1 MKPKVSVLV
10 LTYNQEN
17 TVKRT
22 LDSIINQVTE
32 FEYEI
37 IIGDDDSTD
46 QTRIICEEYCN
57 KYDNIII
64 LNRAPNKGV
73 VVNYRDCYA
82 KARGKYIMGCAGDD
96 WWHNEN
102 KIQIQV
108 EYMENNPN
116 CSLSFTGYTNCNVE
130 SSQLS
135 ISQPKQGNY
144 TIESLLLDSPIAAL
158 TICYRNNPGILGVL
172 NHVIENKWSMEDL
185 PLVLYMASRGVVS
198 CIEGNF
204 ATYSIVNGSI
214 SNASTL
220 ERKEQFEKQVLEIRQ
235 YYKKLFNVH
244 KVSDT
249 ALLDKYYISLSTNGI
264 RYNNRFYCIR
274 ALRNITNKR
283 TSDYLKLL
291 LCFLPFGFKLL
302 RNYMKAL
309 IVS

>member
-1 MKPKVSVLV
+1 MIPKVSVLV

-17 TVKRT
+17 TVRRT
-22 LDSIINQVTE
+22 LDSILSQVTE

-57 KYDNIII
+57 KYDNIMI
-64 LNRAPNKGV
+64 LDRAPNKGV

-82 KARGKYIMGCAGDD
+82 KASGKFIMGCAGDD

-108 EYMENNPN
+108 EYMENNTD
-116 CSLSFTGYTNCNVE
+116 CSLSFTGYTNCNLG
-130 SSQLS
+130 STQFSH
-135 ISQPKQGNY
+135 SQPKQGYY
-144 TIESLLLDSPIAAL
+144 TIESLMLDYPIAAL
-158 TICYRNNPGILGVL
+158 TICYRNNPGILEVL
-172 NHVIENKWSMEDL
+172 NQVIENKWSMEDL
-185 PLVLYMASRGVVS
+185 PIVLYMASIGVVS
-198 CIEGNF
+198 CLDGNF
-204 ATYSIVNGSI
+204 ATYSIISGSI

-220 ERKEQFEKQVLEIRQ
+220 ERKEKFEKQVLEIRQ
-235 YYKKLFNVH
+235 YYQKLFNVS

-264 RYNNRFYCIR
+264 RYNNRIYCIK
-274 ALRNITNKR
+274 ALKNITNKR
-283 TSDYLKLL
+283 VSDYLKLL

-302 RNYMKAL
+302 RTYMRTL
-309 IVS
+309 IVC

>member
-1 MKPKVSVLV
+1 MIPIVSVLV
-10 LTYNQEN
+10 LAYNQEN
-17 TVKRT
+17 TVRRT
-22 LDSIINQVTE
+22 LDSILSQVTE
-32 FEYEI
+32 YEYEI

-57 KYDNIII
+57 KYDNIM
-64 LNRAPNKGV
+64 LLDKAPNKGV
-73 VVNYRDCYA
+73 VLNYRDCYA

-108 EYMENNPN
+108 EYMENNTD
-116 CSLSFTGYTNCNVE
+116 CSLSFTGYTNCNLV

-135 ISQPKQGNY
+135 QSQPRPGDY
-144 TIESLLLDSPIAAL
+144 SIESLLLDSPIAAL

-172 NHVIENKWSMEDL
+172 NHVIENKWNMEDL
-185 PLVLYMASRGVVS
+185 PIVLYMASIGVVS
-198 CIEGNF
+198 CLEGNF
-204 ATYSIVNGSI
+204 ATYSILNGSI

-220 ERKEQFEKQVLEIRQ
+220 ERKERFEKQVLEIRQ
-235 YYKKLFNVH
+235 YYKELYNIC

-249 ALLDKYYISLSTNGI
+249 DLLDKFYISLSTNGI
-264 RYNNRFYCIR
+264 RYNNRIYCIR

-283 TSDYLKLL
+283 VSDYLKLL
-291 LCFLPFGFKLL
+291 LCFLPLGFKLL
-302 RNYMKAL
+302 RTYMKSL